1 MDSNILD
8 APSDYEILRAIA
20 AEFQVDTRTAAA
32 WVLEMNQQELQRV
45 A

>member
-1 MDSNILD
+1 MDNDILD

-20 AEFQVDTRTAAA
+20 AEFQVDVHTAAA
-32 WVLEMNQQELQRV
+32 WVLEMNQQELERV